1 MGCPGFSRFPDRFRH
16 LSIPVSAVPP
26 GSPRSWEELTP
37 AVLYRDRD
45 GMPGRT
51 SRFPPRFPRVAP
63 RFSRRLP
70 GCSRVL
76 PDSPQVAP
84 EAFGLPDTRL
94 PRFLPGGSGGFHGR
108 FRGFPREVPGGFHGR
123 FRGFPR
129 EVPGV
134 STGGPKTRRGGSP
147 GGTGAVFREISGVPT
162 GEKWR
167 KVGNFPRFLLLSAY
181 RILTECL

>member
-108 FRGFPREVPGGFHGR
+108 AENTAGWVPGRYGCR
-123 FRGFPR
+123 FSRNF
-129 EVPGV
+129 
-134 STGGPKTRRGGSP
+134 GG
-147 GGTGAVFREISGVPT
+147 
-162 GEKWR
+162 
-167 KVGNFPRFLLLSAY
+167 AY
-181 RILTECL
+181 RGKVAESGEFSPIFITFRLQDTYRMLIKILLKY

>member
-51 SRFPPRFPRVAP
+51 SRILPGFSPDSPRFPRVAP
-63 RFSRRLP
+63 GASGLPPGFPPRLP
-70 GCSRVL
+70 PG
-76 PDSPQVAP
+76 
-84 EAFGLPDTRL
+84 AFGLPDPRL
-94 PRFLPGGSGGFHGR
+94 PRFLPGGSRGFHG
-108 FRGFPREVPGGFHGR
+108 
-123 FRGFPR
+123 

-134 STGGPKTRRGGSP
+134 STGGPKTRRGGPP
-147 GGTGAVFREISGVPT
+147 GGAGAVFREISGVPT

-167 KVGNFPRFLLLSAY
+167 KVGNFHRFLLLSTY
-181 RILTECL
+181 KILTECL